1 MTRNKWMIG
10 ALVCALLVVAAF
22 IVAAVG
28 DGSKSSAP
36 AATDTPSA
44 IKPTDGSKQQVNKH
58 VVKVALEQQGFKP
71 SQIQFDPSKK
81 TTVPAGS
88 DIFSKEVRDPATM
101 VKFLNGGSPQA
112 QTIIKQAMNQ
122 TGATR
127 AQVLDSSNY
136 VLAQLNAMTDWTG
149 NTYFQNGQMQSASNT
164 KTDAAGTQVLV
175 FVPPDQV
182 AAGKVTS
189 LAVWRVACTN
199 PQSKLPKPHPTCK
212 QTGACSPNCHTTG
225 TCTPSNCHQTGTC
238 TPPHHKCPCITP
250 TQAQQ
255 PVPTPP
261 PGPAGAPSQA
271 PHQNPT
277 VPANTASPA
286 PPTPGGYNGGS
297 TQQPGQSGSP
307 TPVVPSSDPTNTGD
321 PGGF

>member
-1 MTRNKWMIG
+1 MTRKQWIIG
-10 ALVCALLVVAAF
+10 ALVCAIMVVAAF
-22 IVAAVG
+22 VVASIG
-28 DGSKSSAP
+28 DTKSGAP

-44 IKPTDGSKQQVNKH
+44 IKPTSGSKQQVNKH
-58 VVKVALEQQGFKP
+58 VVKVALEQQGYKP

-101 VKFLNGGSPQA
+101 VAFLKGGSPQA
-112 QTIIKQAMNQ
+112 ETIIQQAISQ

-127 AQVLDSSNY
+127 AQVLDPSNY
-136 VLAQLNAMTDWTG
+136 VLAQLNAPTDWTG

-199 PQSKLPKPHPTCK
+199 PQSKLPKPHPHPTCQ
-212 QTGACSPNCHTTG
+212 QTGTCSPNCHMTG
-225 TCTPSNCHQTGTC
+225 TCTHPTCQQTGTC
-238 TPPHHKCPCITP
+238 THHKCPCITP
-250 TQAQQ
+250 THAQQ
-255 PVPTPP
+255 PLPTPP
-261 PGPAGAPSQA
+261 PGNPGASTA